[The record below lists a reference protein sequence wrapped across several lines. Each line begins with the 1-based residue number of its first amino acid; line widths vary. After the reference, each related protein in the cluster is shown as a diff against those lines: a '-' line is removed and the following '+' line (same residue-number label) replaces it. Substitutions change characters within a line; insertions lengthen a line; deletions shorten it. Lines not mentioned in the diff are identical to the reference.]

1 LDWKYIWKCS
11 GKINMHNFFGRPPYG
26 EGFFPMADLIMEK
39 ITKEKYRFF
48 YDFLLRQDGE
58 E

>member
-1 LDWKYIWKCS
+1 
-11 GKINMHNFFGRPPYG
+11 MHNFFGRPPYG